1 MIEVGEKATLN
12 KHLFKAAFVNKTLD
26 EHLFECVLTLLA
38 LRELLLQGFF
48 LELDFEHGSVSSIAH
63 LSSSCEVFAN
73 KLSSLLVDALTKG
86 VLRLELLLNCVLALL
101 TRLIGLDARA
111 ELKLLLLRVIDC
123 NRRAFG
129 LLKLVLGRLHF
140 C

>member
-1 MIEVGEKATLN
+1 MIEVGEKATLDE
-12 KHLFKAAFVNKTLD
+12 HLFKAAFIDKTLD
-26 EHLFECVLTLLA
+26 QHLFECVLALLA
-38 LRELLLQGFF
+38 LRELFLQGFF

-86 VLRLELLLNCVLALL
+86 VLRLELLLICVLALL
-101 TRLIGLDARA
+101 TWLVGLGASA
-111 ELKLLLLRVIDC
+111 ELKLLLLRVVEC

-129 LLKLVLGRLHF
+129 LLKLILGRLHF
-140 C
+140 S